1 MASVDSICFNWAI
14 IWLFISLLNVEEE
27 GIVIVWLI
35 GLLPTALFL
44 VFMPVLEMVIA
55 QKDRYRTQSVYGFRS
70 TRAVKNPENW
80 RKAQLAV
87 RDSSFVFGGIQL
99 VFTIL
104 IRSWSEDLFL
114 IANAVFL
121 GVLLGIQFF
130 YVNSKLD

>member
-1 MASVDSICFNWAI
+1 M
-14 IWLFISLLNVEEE
+14 
-27 GIVIVWLI
+27 VWFI

-44 VFMPVLEMVIA
+44 LLLPVLETVIA

-87 RDSSFVFGGIQL
+87 RNSSFVFGGIQL

-104 IRSWSEDLFL
+104 INSWSDDLFL

-121 GVLLGIQFF
+121 GILLSIQFF
-130 YVNSKLD
+130 YVNKKLNYFF

>member
-1 MASVDSICFNWAI
+1 MI
-14 IWLFISLLNVEEE
+14 
-27 GIVIVWLI
+27 WLI
-35 GLLPTALFL
+35 GLLPTALFF
-44 VFMPVLEMVIA
+44 VFMPVLETVIA

-87 RDSSFVFGGIQL
+87 RNSSFVFGGVQL
-99 VFTIL
+99 VFTLL
-104 IRSWSEDLFL
+104 ICSWSEDLFL

-121 GVLLGIQFF
+121 GVLLGIQFL

>member
-1 MASVDSICFNWAI
+1 MASADSICFNRAI
-14 IWLFISLLNVEEE
+14 VSLSVSLKDVEEE
-27 GIVIVWLI
+27 GIVMIWLI

-44 VFMPVLEMVIA
+44 VFMPVLETVIA

-99 VFTIL
+99 VFTLL
-104 IRSWSEDLFL
+104 ICSWSEDLFL

-130 YVNSKLD
+130 YVNSRLD